1 MRARQLSLSTALV
14 SAKAVDVDGFAA
26 ASKFF
31 GGAHLKNSHAKTA
44 RAIACKKPMHLVMRS
59 SLAKGARSFLRRDRE
74 LRVLFEKQA
83 KLFGVRIYRFANA
96 GNHLH
101 LIVLPRS
108 RGAFKNFLRAVSGL
122 TARLVL
128 GAERGSPQTQSFW
141 DQRPFTRILEWGRD
155 FLGVKKYLLQNA
167 LEAIGFV
174 PYKTRKSRIPLL
186 ARSRVSTAPPA

>member
-1 MRARQLSLSTALV
+1 MRARQLSFSTTLA
-14 SAKAVDVDGFAA
+14 SGSPAKSDAFKA
-26 ASKFF
+26 ASKSF

-59 SLAKGARSFLRRDRE
+59 SLAKGARSFLHRDRE
-74 LRVLFEKQA
+74 LRALFEKQA

-101 LIVLPRS
+101 LIVMPRS
-108 RGAFKNFLRAVSGL
+108 RMAFKNFLRAVSGL
-122 TARLVL
+122 TARAVL
-128 GAERGSPQTQSFW
+128 GAERGSPHTESFW

-155 FLGVKKYLLQNA
+155 FVNVKAYLLQNA

-174 PYKTRKSRIPLL
+174 PY
-186 ARSRVSTAPPA
+186 RSRSSPGRNFLSKV